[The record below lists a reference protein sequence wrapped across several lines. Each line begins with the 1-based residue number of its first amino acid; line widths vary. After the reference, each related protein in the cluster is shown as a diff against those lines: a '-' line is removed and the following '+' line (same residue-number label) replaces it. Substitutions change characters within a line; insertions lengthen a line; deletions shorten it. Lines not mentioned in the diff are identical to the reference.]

1 MRNNVTWTLAFRFE
15 VFRLV
20 YHRLRFY
27 VRGLLE
33 IRIEIHIR
41 LKELFGLQVWTW
53 TFDFE
58 LLTLTFAFRF
68 EVFRLVNFQLRLY
81 VRDLSE
87 FVFYTSIQI
96 KRKGTFR
103 S

>member
-1 MRNNVTWTLAFRFE
+1 MRNNVTWTFAFRFE

-20 YHRLRFY
+20 NHRLRFY

-33 IRIEIHIR
+33 IRIAIR
-41 LKELFGLQVWTW
+41 RKELFGLQVWTW

-58 LLTLTFAFRF
+58 LLILTFAFRF
-68 EVFRLVNFQLRLY
+68 EVFRLVNFRLRLY

-87 FVFYTSIQI
+87 FFNYIL
-96 KRKGTFR
+96 R
-103 S
+103 SSSLYLDF

>member
-1 MRNNVTWTLAFRFE
+1 MRNNVTWTFAFRFE

-20 YHRLRFY
+20 NHRLRFY

-33 IRIEIHIR
+33 IRIAIR
-41 LKELFGLQVWTW
+41 RKELFGLQVWTW

-68 EVFRLVNFQLRLY
+68 EVYRLVNFRLRLY